1 MVNLC
6 HHSKQK
12 IMTTTEIVKTKWNVD
27 PTHSEIGFKVKHMMI
42 TNVSGS
48 FGKFDVQVETN
59 DNDFST
65 ASIDFTADINSITT
79 ANADRDNHL
88 KSPDFFD
95 GANHP
100 QLKFVSTKM
109 EKKDDENYE
118 LSGNLTIRDVT
129 KPVKLAVEFGGIGKD
144 PWGNEKAGF
153 TITGKINRTDFK
165 LNWNAALETGG
176 VLVSEDVKL
185 YADVQLVKKTS

>member
-1 MVNLC
+1 METATIAKTTWNL
-6 HHSKQK
+6 
-12 IMTTTEIVKTKWNVD
+12 D

-48 FGKFDVQVETN
+48 FGKFDAKIETK
-59 DNDFST
+59 DVDFST
-65 ASIDFTADINSITT
+65 AKIDFTADINSLST
-79 ANADRDNHL
+79 ANTDRDNHL

-95 GANHP
+95 AANYP

-109 EKKDDENYE
+109 EKKDEETYE
-118 LSGNLTIRDVT
+118 LHGDLTIRDVT
-129 KPVKLAVEFGGIGKD
+129 KPVKFNVEFGGIGKD

-153 TITGKINRTDFK
+153 TIAGKINRTDFK

-176 VLVSEDVKL
+176 VLVSEEVKIH
-185 YADVQLVKKTS
+185 AEVQVVKQA